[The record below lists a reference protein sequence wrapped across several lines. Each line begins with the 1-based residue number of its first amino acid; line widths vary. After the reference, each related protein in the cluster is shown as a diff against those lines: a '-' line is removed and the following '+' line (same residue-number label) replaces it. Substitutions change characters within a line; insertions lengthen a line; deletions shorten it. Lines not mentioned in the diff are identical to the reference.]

1 MGNTARDIAAE
12 RSFRNRR
19 DPRHRGVLNDPDRID
34 QDGVLGEIA
43 VAKDLGVSLDAI
55 RREGRQPY
63 NFRLKDGTR
72 VDVRA
77 SRHENARLIVPPNVA
92 QRTTIDVFVLVQ
104 IERVDN
110 EWVGRPVGWMSR
122 REVKEAGVVKIS
134 DRPGATPV
142 HLIPP
147 YKLRPMEEPRRRNQ
161 MLTKTLPGL

>member
-1 MGNTARDIAAE
+1 MGDKAQDIAAE
-12 RSFRNRR
+12 RSFLNRR
-19 DPRHRGVLNDPDRID
+19 DPRHRGVLNDPARID

-43 VAKDLGVSLDAI
+43 VANDLGVSLEAI
-55 RREGRQPY
+55 RKEGRQPY

-92 QRTTIDVFVLVQ
+92 QRTTIDVFVLAQV
-104 IERVDN
+104 ERVDN
-110 EWVGRPVGWMSR
+110 EWTARPIGWATR
-122 REVKEAGVVKIS
+122 QQVREAGTVKIS

-147 YKLRPMEEPRRRNQ
+147 YKLRPMDELRKRNQ
-161 MLTKTLPGL
+161 MLTKTLPGM